1 MKTITVITP
10 TYNRCNTLYRVYNS
24 LLSQTYKDFEWL
36 VIDDGSTD
44 DTKELIQG
52 YIEED
57 KINIRY
63 YYQENRGKH
72 IALNTAMKLVDS
84 EYITVIDSDDEFVSN
99 AFEVFISYWNNIEDK
114 SLFKSITCRAYDP
127 ATGNAEGTEIKESC
141 GYHDARTLDARI
153 KEKNKGEK
161 WSLDRTCV
169 FKEFP
174 YPDLKGYNGE
184 SLHFIPEAIV
194 LDKISRKYYGR
205 FINEPLRGYY
215 HDQDNAITARSNS
228 RSNSN
233 YYLWKH
239 VLNDIL
245 DYFKYD
251 PIYFLKASVGMSF
264 DGIATGRSLHII
276 LKDIKKMRIKILV
289 GVLYPV
295 GYGLNLVR
303 K

>member
-194 LDKISRKYYGR
+194 LDKISRKYYER

-245 DYFKYD
+245 DNFKYD

>member
-194 LDKISRKYYGR
+194 LDKISRKYYER

-215 HDQDNAITARSNS
+215 QDQDNAITARSNS

>member
-1 MKTITVITP
+1 MKKITVITP

-24 LLSQTYKDFEWL
+24 LLSQTYTDFEWL

-44 DTKELIQG
+44 NTKELIDG
-52 YIEED
+52 YIKEN
-57 KINIRY
+57 KIAIRY

-72 IALNTAMKLVDS
+72 IALNTAMKLIDS
-84 EYITVIDSDDEFVSN
+84 EYVTVIDSDDEFVSN
-99 AFEVFISYWNNIEDK
+99 AFEVFMSYWDNIEDK
-114 SLFKSITCRAYDP
+114 SLFKSITSRTYDP
-127 ATGNAEGTEIKESC
+127 VTGNAEGTEIEDNC
-141 GYHDARTLDARI
+141 GYHDARTLDVRI
-153 KEKNKGEK
+153 REKNKGEK

-169 FKEFP
+169 FKQFP

-184 SLHFIPEAIV
+184 PLHFIPEAIV
-194 LDKISRKYYGR
+194 FDKISRKYYER

-251 PIYFLKASVGMSF
+251 PIYFLKAAVGMSF
-264 DGIATGRSLHII
+264 DGMATGRPLHII
-276 LKDIKKMRIKILV
+276 LKDINRIRIKILV
-289 GVLYPV
+289 GLLCPV

>member
-127 ATGNAEGTEIKESC
+127 TTGNAEGTEIKESC

-194 LDKISRKYYGR
+194 LDKISRKYYER

-276 LKDIKKMRIKILV
+276 LKDIKKIRIKILV

>member
-161 WSLDRTCV
+161 ML
-169 FKEFP
+169 
-174 YPDLKGYNGE
+174 L
-184 SLHFIPEAIV
+184 
-194 LDKISRKYYGR
+194 
-205 FINEPLRGYY
+205 
-215 HDQDNAITARSNS
+215 
-228 RSNSN
+228 
-233 YYLWKH
+233 
-239 VLNDIL
+239 
-245 DYFKYD
+245 
-251 PIYFLKASVGMSF
+251 
-264 DGIATGRSLHII
+264 
-276 LKDIKKMRIKILV
+276 
-289 GVLYPV
+289 
-295 GYGLNLVR
+295 
-303 K
+303 

>member
-194 LDKISRKYYGR
+194 LDKISRKYYER

-276 LKDIKKMRIKILV
+276 LKDIKKIRIKILV

>member
-194 LDKISRKYYGR
+194 LDKISRKYYER

-295 GYGLNLVR
+295 GYGLNLIR

>member
-127 ATGNAEGTEIKESC
+127 ATGNAEGT
-141 GYHDARTLDARI
+141 A
-153 KEKNKGEK
+153 
-161 WSLDRTCV
+161 
-169 FKEFP
+169 
-174 YPDLKGYNGE
+174 
-184 SLHFIPEAIV
+184 
-194 LDKISRKYYGR
+194 
-205 FINEPLRGYY
+205 
-215 HDQDNAITARSNS
+215 
-228 RSNSN
+228 
-233 YYLWKH
+233 
-239 VLNDIL
+239 
-245 DYFKYD
+245 
-251 PIYFLKASVGMSF
+251 
-264 DGIATGRSLHII
+264 
-276 LKDIKKMRIKILV
+276 
-289 GVLYPV
+289 
-295 GYGLNLVR
+295 
-303 K
+303 

>member
-99 AFEVFISYWNNIEDK
+99 AFEVFISYWNNVEDK

-194 LDKISRKYYGR
+194 LDKISRKYYER

>member
-72 IALNTAMKLVDS
+72 IALNTALKIVDS

-194 LDKISRKYYGR
+194 LDKISRKYYER